1 MIVTLMIPLKRT
13 GYLLSWEHLNIG
25 IALSLNYLMTISI
38 NSGKGLGYGF
48 WRSMGYVLWQSMRH
62 YRRRLPQSWLYKYM
76 PPIYNIMRE
85 RQSLTEW
92 GEREPISVFD
102 IAQYTTIHDP
112 RSSITIRLN
121 ARSHTKPVSRN
132 LENLKKVNTGTW
144 AIRDMWLII
153 ITVHDTSLSVISC
166 NFLSQ
171 CSLGDKSKPVKTK
184 KKKSS
189 SNQIP
194 LKIK

>member
-144 AIRDMWLII
+144 AIREHGRYVICDWLLLLFMIPLSLSLVA
-153 ITVHDTSLSVISC
+153 TFSLSV
-166 NFLSQ
+166 
-171 CSLGDKSKPVKTK
+171 P
-184 KKKSS
+184 
-189 SNQIP
+189 
-194 LKIK
+194 